1 MNEID
6 NFRLKVK
13 MNSLTDSERD
23 TYIKM
28 IEKNIDVR
36 DKNLGFLMSW
46 RKSVG
51 RRYVLALVCSLWLF
65 FYAIF
70 HTDMHWYIIAAMI
83 VSIFFVII
91 YCIRLCFINW
101 DMKSN
106 QSLVVLCDL
115 DGYQEEL
122 KRREML
128 REELVKKEQMKAE
141 IQIIGTEFQERLN
154 DNLQLVICGEKL
166 SHVLAEYGFHK
177 WVYKQYLDKLTSNIR
192 QSIVG
197 VQRILQKEMQQ
208 CVNVDTFRKTL
219 DDVCHKYRLEYK
231 CKTLDEWLLSF
242 DDWFTKYQNNFTDVK
257 KAKYYL
263 LLKKRLVNHEEIF
276 PVEREWYR
284 RYRSDILN
292 RAKIL
297 MEEERLL
304 FEKELSETNQKREAY
319 RNWNIFCYIPNYT
332 VQEFFD
338 TCYIYPC
345 KFSDLAGCY
354 VLYNKTKRMYYVGQS
369 KDIICRVKQHFT
381 GKGNGDVYADYK
393 YGDLFEVGLL
403 LLSDTRYKGLNDL
416 ERDLIDVF
424 GAYERGY
431 NKTRGNK

>member
-6 NFRLKVK
+6 NFRLNAK
-13 MNSLTDSERD
+13 MNILTNSERD
-23 TYIKM
+23 TYTKM

-65 FYAIF
+65 FYAIS
-70 HTDMHWYIIAAMI
+70 HTDMHWYIIAAII

-91 YCIRLCFINW
+91 YCIRLCFINR

-106 QSLVVLCDL
+106 QFLVLSCDL
-115 DGYQEEL
+115 DWYQEEL

-128 REELVKKEQMKAE
+128 REELIKKEQMKAE

-154 DNLQLVICGEKL
+154 DNLKLVICGEKL

-219 DDVCHKYRLEYK
+219 DDVCHKYRLEYE

-263 LLKKRLVNHEEIF
+263 LLKKTF
-276 PVEREWYR
+276 
-284 RYRSDILN
+284 
-292 RAKIL
+292 
-297 MEEERLL
+297 
-304 FEKELSETNQKREAY
+304 
-319 RNWNIFCYIPNYT
+319 
-332 VQEFFD
+332 
-338 TCYIYPC
+338 
-345 KFSDLAGCY
+345 
-354 VLYNKTKRMYYVGQS
+354 
-369 KDIICRVKQHFT
+369 
-381 GKGNGDVYADYK
+381 GK
-393 YGDLFEVGLL
+393 
-403 LLSDTRYKGLNDL
+403 S
-416 ERDLIDVF
+416 
-424 GAYERGY
+424 
-431 NKTRGNK
+431 